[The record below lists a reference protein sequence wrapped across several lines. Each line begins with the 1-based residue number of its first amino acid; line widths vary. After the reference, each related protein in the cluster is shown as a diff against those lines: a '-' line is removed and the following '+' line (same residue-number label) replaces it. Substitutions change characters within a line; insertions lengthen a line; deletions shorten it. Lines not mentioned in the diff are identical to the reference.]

1 MPGGRPTDY
10 CEAIADK
17 ICEAIVDGKSLRSIC
32 KADDM
37 PSVTSVMRWLSKW
50 PEFREQ
56 YARARELQADTL
68 FDEMIDIADDGT
80 NDWMERKSAEGE
92 NLGWQFN
99 GEAARR
105 SQIRIDARK
114 WMAGKM
120 QPKKYG
126 DKIIADVTGKLTVSL
141 LPTDDDL

>member
-1 MPGGRPTDY
+1 MGRPTDY